1 MTPVGVIKKR
11 GNKTVVAN
19 RDGEFEATIP
29 FSEISEFITG
39 GFLRWKL
46 GRSIIHENG
55 DEYVF
60 TSYEDFVRAAYYV
73 LLRKGK
79 VSREEAAKAA
89 LLLKLNE
96 VDAVVGGL
104 FLRLYVYKS
113 EGDMDACRRAVAMY
127 VDIAKAYAKL
137 VTL

>member
-1 MTPVGVIKKR
+1 MPPVGVIKKR
-11 GNKTVVAN
+11 GSKTVVVN
-19 RDGEFEATIP
+19 SDGEFEATIP
-29 FSEISEFITG
+29 FSEIREFITG
-39 GFLRWKL
+39 GFLRWKV
-46 GRSIIHENG
+46 GRSIHENG

-73 LLRKGK
+73 LLRKGR

-104 FLRLYVYKS
+104 FLRLYIYKS
-113 EGDMDACRRAVAMY
+113 SGDVDACRRAVVLY
-127 VDIAKAYAKL
+127 VDIAKAYARL
-137 VTL
+137 AGL

>member
-11 GNKTVVAN
+11 GNRTVVAN
-19 RDGEFEATIP
+19 QDGEFEASIP
-29 FSEISEFITG
+29 FDEIREFVSN
-39 GFLRWKL
+39 GFLRWKV
-46 GRSIIHENG
+46 GRSIRENG

-79 VSREEAAKAA
+79 VSKEEAAKAA
-89 LLLKLNE
+89 MLLKLNE

-104 FLRLYVYKS
+104 FLRLYIYKN
-113 EGDMDACRRAVAMY
+113 EGDVDACRRAVAMY

-137 VTL
+137 AGL

>member
-1 MTPVGVIKKR
+1 MAPIGVIKKH
-11 GNKTVVAN
+11 GNRTLVAS

-29 FSEISEFITG
+29 FSEIREFITG
-39 GFLRWKL
+39 DFLRWKV
-46 GRSIIHENG
+46 GKSIHENG

-73 LLRKGK
+73 LLRKGR

-104 FLRLYVYKS
+104 FLRLYIYRS
-113 EGDMDACRRAVAMY
+113 SGDMDTCRRVVAMY
-127 VDIAKAYAKL
+127 VDIAKAYARL
-137 VTL
+137 AGL

>member
-1 MTPVGVIKKR
+1 MIGVIKKR

-19 RDGEFEATIP
+19 RDGEFETSIP
-29 FSEISEFITG
+29 FDEVREFIY
-39 GFLRWKL
+39 GFMQWKV
-46 GRSIIHENG
+46 GRSIRENG

-73 LLRKGK
+73 LLRKGRVNK
-79 VSREEAAKAA
+79 EEATKAA
-89 LLLKLNE
+89 QLLKLNE

-104 FLRLYVYKS
+104 FLRLYIYKS
-113 EGDMDACRRAVAMY
+113 AGDMDAYRSAVAVY

-137 VTL
+137 ASL